1 MNKIISVKDLRITTI
16 EIIDFEEKY
25 AGDFKKL
32 NLEWLDKYNLR
43 EEADMRVLN
52 DPVGTMINHDGYIF
66 LARIGEEIV
75 GTAGIMKEHDNVY
88 ELVKMA
94 VKKDHQ
100 GKGISKLLLG
110 RCLDKA
116 KELQVE
122 KLILFSNHQLDRAL
136 KLYQQYGFHQIPVV
150 NSPFHTADVM
160 MELDVENDN

>member
-1 MNKIISVKDLRITTI
+1 MV
-16 EIIDFEEKY
+16 EIIEFEEKY

-52 DPVGTMINHDGYIF
+52 DPIGTMIQQGGFIF
-66 LARIGEEIV
+66 LARIGDEIV
-75 GTAGIMKEHDNVY
+75 GTAGILKEHDNVY

-94 VKKDHQ
+94 VKKEYQ
-100 GKGISKLLLG
+100 GKGISKQLLEC
-110 RCLDKA
+110 CLDKA

-122 KLILFSNHQLDRAL
+122 KLILFSNHQLERAL

-160 MELDVENDN
+160 MELNLMNDGQLAT

>member
-1 MNKIISVKDLRITTI
+1 MI
-16 EIIDFEEKY
+16 EIIEFEAQY
-25 AGDFKKL
+25 AGDFKNL

-52 DPVGTMINHDGYIF
+52 DPIGTMINQDGFIF
-66 LARIGEEIV
+66 LARIGKEIV
-75 GTAGIMKEHDNVY
+75 GTAGILKEHGNVY

-94 VKKDHQ
+94 VDNKHQ
-100 GKGISKLLLG
+100 GKGISKLLLE

-116 KELQVE
+116 KELNVE

-136 KLYQQYGFHQIPVV
+136 KLYQQYGFRLIPVV

-160 MELDVENDN
+160 MELIIKNGE